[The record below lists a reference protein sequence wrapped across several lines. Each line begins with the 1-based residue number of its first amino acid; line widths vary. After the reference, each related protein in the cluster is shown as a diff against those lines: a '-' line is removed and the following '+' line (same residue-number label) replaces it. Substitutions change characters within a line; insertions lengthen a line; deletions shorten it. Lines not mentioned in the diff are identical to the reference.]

1 MWLVRGIM
9 RNVAGFARFFAPR
22 DRKCVFPHL
31 DYVIEAQ
38 QNRRLMEK
46 ITSCVILIVFLGTC
60 GLTGCATLTRG
71 NKQTIHLVTD
81 PPAAKVV
88 VDGQPYVSPAD
99 VVLRRNKKTHEVLV
113 EKEGYQGV
121 KFVLQAHWDAG
132 GVGAVAF
139 DAAVPGGSA
148 LFVFDTL
155 YGADRS
161 FNKMATIKLPR
172 STESSPKPVTL
183 YEYKGKLLPKAE
195 YEAAK
200 ERDKLFKSKKKKQ
213 AATQP

>member
-1 MWLVRGIM
+1 MKK
-9 RNVAGFARFFAPR
+9 N
-22 DRKCVFPHL
+22 
-31 DYVIEAQ
+31 
-38 QNRRLMEK
+38 
-46 ITSCVILIVFLGTC
+46 TSCVVLLTFLGI
-60 GLTGCATLTRG
+60 LELSGCATFTRG
-71 NKQTIHLVTD
+71 NKQTVHLVTD

-88 VDGQPYVSPAD
+88 VDGHPYVTPAD
-99 VVLRRNKKTHEVLV
+99 VVLRRSKKTHEVLV

-172 STESSPKPVTL
+172 STEANPEPVTL

-200 ERDKLFKSKKKKQ
+200 ERDKLFKSKKKKE